1 MSYRRCEK
9 SCLVATFW
17 MLMIGIIIMF
27 IDIINI
33 IIDIID
39 SKQII
44 FCSLVHFDQK
54 KTLRANYDVIVWW
67 VYPVG
72 HST

>member
-1 MSYRRCEK
+1 
-9 SCLVATFW
+9 
-17 MLMIGIIIMF
+17 MLMIGIIFMF

-54 KTLRANYDVIVWW
+54 KNIKGKLWRNSL
-67 VYPVG
+67 VG
-72 HST
+72 ISCRTQYMIPPPFFVTCMILFS

>member
-1 MSYRRCEK
+1 
-9 SCLVATFW
+9 

-54 KTLRANYDVIVWW
+54 KK
-67 VYPVG
+67 
-72 HST
+72 H